1 MPSVSDLFSIPDT
14 SLLLVGEYNFS
25 LVLFSV
31 AIAVFASFMGF
42 QVASQAANAKNRRG
56 RWVLLAVGAF
66 AQGSGIWSMH
76 FIGMLAFELCTPV
89 TYTWFTTLV
98 SMLPGIAAAWVALNL
113 LAQHSISNKQIV
125 VGGVLIGAGIG
136 AMHYIGMAAMDMAP
150 LLRYDLSTFLLSVI
164 VAVIFAM
171 LSLWVRH
178 GLQRFLQSK
187 LTRLTTN
194 MLAGVVM
201 GCAISAMHYTGM
213 AAARFVSPPGLAL
226 PEQPSE
232 MSFYLAASV
241 TFIASIMIALVLGIS
256 LLVKYREASADA
268 RRSQVRMISLMESAV
283 EGILTINDEGVIQTV
298 NEAVTSIL
306 GWQRT
311 ELVSTSLAEFL
322 PEDRRHL
329 YSQSFFKHAEEPEGI
344 QLIGNSRDVEA
355 FNRDGELVPLRISL
369 SHTEVAGESLFVLFI
384 ADISERL
391 AMEKAIRENE
401 LKFRS
406 LIANIPGIAY
416 RCLNRH
422 DWPMVFISDAVKE
435 ITGYG
440 PDEFLLPNTTVSFV
454 DLFHPDDLETIKQAL
469 VGQTEYSME
478 YRIFNKAGEIR
489 WLREHGRYIRD
500 DNGDILWLDG
510 FIMDITDRRQME
522 DDLVI
527 AKDEAEQAAAARAA
541 FLANMSHEI
550 RTPMN
555 AVIGFSDILL
565 DTPLNTE
572 QHRHLST
579 INRSARSLL
588 HLLNDILDSAKLDKG
603 KLELELTDFIL
614 SEEIDTVISTFW
626 LEAKRKGLELQ
637 VKLGDN
643 LAPGYRGAP
652 ERIRQVL
659 SNLIGNAVKFTE
671 SGQVDL
677 RVSQVNDDH
686 VQFTISDTGIG
697 MTQEQCQRVFD
708 AFAQAD
714 ASMSRRFGGTGLG
727 TTISKQLV
735 ELMGGTI
742 DVNSKPGEGTEF
754 RFMLPLT
761 AISNTSHVQR
771 LHAIQLPALRMLVV
785 DDIEQNIELLNLLLK
800 RGGHNVDIGRD
811 GQQALDLMTQ
821 HQYDVVLMDLQM
833 PVLDGLT
840 AARQRREYEKANG
853 LKATPIIALTAS
865 VLAQDKKSA
874 SEAGMEGFANK
885 PIDFPV
891 LCNEIARVLGI
902 QGSALAMRAE
912 PKEAL
917 LIDWSRGES
926 LWGSKHKLVKE
937 INRFCSDINGV
948 RETFE
953 SLTEQQYFT
962 ELKALVHRFKG
973 VAGNLGLIKIMQ
985 VCKAIEQ
992 GCYDKVAPADS
1003 VAELYSLVLAVQSA
1017 VASEQDSAMEQFAVI
1032 DSQELRAILERI
1044 TRSVENN
1051 RVEEAELAL
1060 LGGYQNSRFANDI
1073 QSILDAIEDFEFEQA
1088 ITLLSA
1094 LIDKLDE

>member
-1 MPSVSDLFSIPDT
+1 
-14 SLLLVGEYNFS
+14 
-25 LVLFSV
+25 
-31 AIAVFASFMGF
+31 
-42 QVASQAANAKNRRG
+42 
-56 RWVLLAVGAF
+56 
-66 AQGSGIWSMH
+66 
-76 FIGMLAFELCTPV
+76 
-89 TYTWFTTLV
+89 
-98 SMLPGIAAAWVALNL
+98 
-113 LAQHSISNKQIV
+113 
-125 VGGVLIGAGIG
+125 
-136 AMHYIGMAAMDMAP
+136 
-150 LLRYDLSTFLLSVI
+150 
-164 VAVIFAM
+164 
-171 LSLWVRH
+171 
-178 GLQRFLQSK
+178 
-187 LTRLTTN
+187 
-194 MLAGVVM
+194 
-201 GCAISAMHYTGM
+201 
-213 AAARFVSPPGLAL
+213 
-226 PEQPSE
+226 
-232 MSFYLAASV
+232 
-241 TFIASIMIALVLGIS
+241 
-256 LLVKYREASADA
+256 
-268 RRSQVRMISLMESAV
+268 
-283 EGILTINDEGVIQTV
+283 
-298 NEAVTSIL
+298 
-306 GWQRT
+306 
-311 ELVSTSLAEFL
+311 
-322 PEDRRHL
+322 
-329 YSQSFFKHAEEPEGI
+329 
-344 QLIGNSRDVEA
+344 
-355 FNRDGELVPLRISL
+355 
-369 SHTEVAGESLFVLFI
+369 
-384 ADISERL
+384 
-391 AMEKAIRENE
+391 
-401 LKFRS
+401 
-406 LIANIPGIAY
+406 
-416 RCLNRH
+416 
-422 DWPMVFISDAVKE
+422 
-435 ITGYG
+435 
-440 PDEFLLPNTTVSFV
+440 
-454 DLFHPDDLETIKQAL
+454 
-469 VGQTEYSME
+469 
-478 YRIFNKAGEIR
+478 
-489 WLREHGRYIRD
+489 
-500 DNGDILWLDG
+500 
-510 FIMDITDRRQME
+510 
-522 DDLVI
+522 
-527 AKDEAEQAAAARAA
+527 
-541 FLANMSHEI
+541 
-550 RTPMN
+550 
-555 AVIGFSDILL
+555 
-565 DTPLNTE
+565 
-572 QHRHLST
+572 
-579 INRSARSLL
+579 
-588 HLLNDILDSAKLDKG
+588 
-603 KLELELTDFIL
+603 
-614 SEEIDTVISTFW
+614 
-626 LEAKRKGLELQ
+626 
-637 VKLGDN
+637 
-643 LAPGYRGAP
+643 
-652 ERIRQVL
+652 
-659 SNLIGNAVKFTE
+659 
-671 SGQVDL
+671 
-677 RVSQVNDDH
+677 
-686 VQFTISDTGIG
+686 
-697 MTQEQCQRVFD
+697 
-708 AFAQAD
+708 
-714 ASMSRRFGGTGLG
+714 MSRRFGGTGLG

-800 RGGHNVDIGRD
+800 RGGHSVDIGRD
-811 GQQALDLMTQ
+811 GQQALNLMTQ

-1017 VASEQDSAMEQFAVI
+1017 VASEQDSAMEQSAVI

>member
-1 MPSVSDLFSIPDT
+1 
-14 SLLLVGEYNFS
+14 
-25 LVLFSV
+25 
-31 AIAVFASFMGF
+31 
-42 QVASQAANAKNRRG
+42 
-56 RWVLLAVGAF
+56 
-66 AQGSGIWSMH
+66 
-76 FIGMLAFELCTPV
+76 
-89 TYTWFTTLV
+89 
-98 SMLPGIAAAWVALNL
+98 
-113 LAQHSISNKQIV
+113 
-125 VGGVLIGAGIG
+125 
-136 AMHYIGMAAMDMAP
+136 
-150 LLRYDLSTFLLSVI
+150 
-164 VAVIFAM
+164 
-171 LSLWVRH
+171 
-178 GLQRFLQSK
+178 
-187 LTRLTTN
+187 
-194 MLAGVVM
+194 
-201 GCAISAMHYTGM
+201 
-213 AAARFVSPPGLAL
+213 
-226 PEQPSE
+226 
-232 MSFYLAASV
+232 
-241 TFIASIMIALVLGIS
+241 
-256 LLVKYREASADA
+256 
-268 RRSQVRMISLMESAV
+268 MESAV
-283 EGILTINDEGVIQTV
+283 DGILTINDEGIIQTV

-306 GWQRT
+306 GWQRQQMVGT
-311 ELVSTSLAEFL
+311 PLIEFL
-322 PEDRRHL
+322 PEERRQFYDHR
-329 YSQSFFKHAEEPEGI
+329 FFKYAEEPEGI
-344 QLIGNSRDVEA
+344 QLLGNSRDVET
-355 FNRDGELVPLRISL
+355 FNRNGELIPLRISM
-369 SHTEVAGESLFVLFI
+369 SHTQVAGESLFILFI

-391 AMEKAIRENE
+391 AMEKVIRENE

-416 RCLNRH
+416 RCLNEH
-422 DWPMVFISDAVKE
+422 DWPMVFISDAVKP
-435 ITGYG
+435 ITGYS
-440 PDEFLLPNTTVSFV
+440 PDEFLLPDPTVSFI
-454 DLFHPDDLETIKQAL
+454 DLFHPDDLETIEQAL

-500 DNGDILWLDG
+500 DSDEILWLDG

-527 AKDEAEQAAAARAA
+527 AKDAAEQAAAARAA

-572 QHRHLST
+572 QHKHLST

-603 KLELELTDFIL
+603 KLELELVDFIL

-643 LAPGYRGAP
+643 LAQGYHGAP

-659 SNLIGNAVKFTE
+659 SNLVGNAVKFTE
-671 SGQVDL
+671 AGQVSL
-677 RVSQVNDDH
+677 RVNQVNNGH

-742 DVNSKPGEGTEF
+742 QVRSQPGEGTEF
-754 RFMLPLT
+754 SFTLPLT
-761 AISNTSHVQR
+761 AIDNTSHVQQM
-771 LHAIQLPALRMLVV
+771 HAIQLPALRILIV

-800 RGGHNVDIGRD
+800 RSGHLVDIGRD
-811 GQQALDLMTQ
+811 GQQALDLMAQ

-840 AARQRREYEKANG
+840 AACQRREYEKNNG

-885 PIDFPV
+885 PIDYPI

-912 PKEAL
+912 PQEAL
-917 LIDWSRGES
+917 LIDWPRGES

-937 INRFCSDINGV
+937 ISRFCEDISRARN
-948 RETFE
+948 TFV
-953 SLTEQQYFT
+953 SLSEQQDFV

-973 VAGNLGLIKIMQ
+973 VAGNLGLIKIMHA
-985 VCKAIEQ
+985 CKAIEQ
-992 GCYDKVAPADS
+992 NCYDEVGPADA
-1003 VAELYSLVLAVQSA
+1003 VAVLYSLVPAVESALATEQDNTLQQSA
-1017 VASEQDSAMEQFAVI
+1017 VVNP
-1032 DSQELRAILERI
+1032 QELKAILERI
-1044 TRSVENN
+1044 AHSVKNN
-1051 RVEEAELAL
+1051 RVEETELESL
-1060 LGGYQNSRFANDI
+1060 SSYQNSRLANEI

>member
-1 MPSVSDLFSIPDT
+1 MPSVSNLFSIPDT
-14 SLLLVGEYNFS
+14 SLLLVGEYNLS
-25 LVLFSV
+25 LVLLSV

-42 QVASQAANAKNRRG
+42 QVATQAANAKTRRG
-56 RWVLLAVGAF
+56 RRGRLAVGAF

-89 TYTWFTTLV
+89 SYTWFTTLL

-113 LAQHSISNKQIV
+113 LTQHSINNKQIV
-125 VGGVLIGAGIG
+125 IGGVLVGAGIG

-150 LLRYDLSTFLLSVI
+150 LLRYDLSTFLLSVV
-164 VAVIFAM
+164 VAVVLAM
-171 LSLWVRH
+171 ISLWVRH
-178 GLQRFLQSK
+178 GLQRL
-187 LTRLTTN
+187 LHNRLTTFTTN
-194 MLAGVVM
+194 ILAGAVM

-213 AAARFVSPPGLAL
+213 AAARFVSPPGLEL
-226 PEQPSE
+226 SDQPSE

-283 EGILTINDEGVIQTV
+283 EGILTINDEGIIQTV
-298 NEAVTSIL
+298 NEAVTTIL
-306 GWQRT
+306 GWQRM
-311 ELVSTSLAEFL
+311 ELVGTPLTKFL

-329 YSQSFFKHAEEPEGI
+329 YSYRFFKYAEEPEGI

-355 FNRDGELVPLRISL
+355 FNRDGKLVPLRMSL
-369 SHTEVAGESLFVLFI
+369 SHTQVAGESLFILFI

-391 AMEKAIRENE
+391 AMEKVIRENE

-416 RCLNRH
+416 RCLNKH
-422 DWPMVFISDAVKE
+422 DWPMVFISDAVKK
-435 ITGYG
+435 ITGYD
-440 PDEFLLPNTTVSFV
+440 PDEFLLPDPTVSFV
-454 DLFHPDDLETIKQAL
+454 DLFHPDDLDTIEQAL

-500 DNGDILWLDG
+500 DYNEILWLDG

-522 DDLVI
+522 DDLLI
-527 AKDEAEQAAAARAA
+527 AKDAAEQAAAARAA

-572 QHRHLST
+572 QHKHLST

-603 KLELELTDFIL
+603 KLELELVDFIL

-626 LEAKRKGLELQ
+626 LEAKRKGLDLQ

-643 LAPGYRGAP
+643 LAQGYRGAP

-671 SGQVDL
+671 SGQVSL
-677 RVSQVNDDH
+677 RVNQVNDDH
-686 VQFTISDTGIG
+686 VQFTITDTGIG

-735 ELMGGTI
+735 ELMGGSI
-742 DVNSKPGEGTEF
+742 EVRSKPGEGTQF
-754 RFMLPLT
+754 SFILPLT
-761 AISNTSHVQR
+761 AIDSTSHVQR
-771 LHAIQLPALRMLVV
+771 LHAIQLPALRILIV

-800 RGGHNVDIGRD
+800 RGGHSVDIGRD
-811 GQQALDLMTQ
+811 GQQALEQMAQ

-891 LCNEIARVLGI
+891 LCNEIARVLAI
-902 QGSALAMRAE
+902 QGSALAIRAE

-917 LIDWSRGES
+917 LVDWSRGES

-937 INRFCSDINGV
+937 IKRFCNDITLA

-953 SLTEQQYFT
+953 SLTEQQDFA

-973 VAGNLGLIKIMQ
+973 VAGNLGLIKIMHA
-985 VCKAIEQ
+985 CKAIEQ
-992 GCYDKVAPADS
+992 DCYDKVAPADS
-1003 VAELYSLVLAVQSA
+1003 VADLYNLVPAVQSA
-1017 VASEQDSAMEQFAVI
+1017 VATEQDNDLQQSAEV

-1044 TRSVENN
+1044 THSVKNN
-1051 RVEEAELAL
+1051 RIEEVELAL
-1060 LGGYQNSRFANDI
+1060 LGGYQNSCFANDI
-1073 QSILDAIEDFEFEQA
+1073 QAVLDAIEDFEFEQA